1 METPKDIAADKA
13 AAGAKRPAHLGLAV
27 VLVAIGFALLAPT
40 RIDIA
45 ILLREVMRG
54 IGVASLAAAGL
65 ISTATLLGD
74 GLVEMFCGHIS
85 DRWSRVGALAL
96 GIALYSLFSILTAA
110 ATSLPVLYLMRI
122 LLGVGQA
129 IYIPA
134 YFAFVGGIYGRR
146 RGLLLGSLG
155 GVFTIG
161 LALNPLMTEGMFR
174 ASGAWQTPFIAYG
187 VFGLVLALCVYL
199 VGRGRSRIYNT
210 RFHELPPPADAHPRS
225 RTAWFTNRNMLLL
238 LVTMASWGL
247 TQYGFIGIFVT
258 YLRTARH
265 FTLGEA
271 AGVASIAGWSAFVF
285 SFIAG
290 YLSDHIGRRWSLM
303 IFGSVALV
311 LAAPLFV
318 LPQTFLSAAIF
329 ASIFQAANG
338 VFYPVGIAYAQDFA
352 RAESL
357 GAHSG
362 AVSGVGHLA
371 AGVAGLIAGSIA
383 AHFGYPA
390 LGWFFVA
397 ASVVMVVAI
406 AFTRDPRMGAAAAA
420 ATSAAASDEAAAGRA
435 RVV

>member
-1 METPKDIAADKA
+1 MNDIAPDATPS
-13 AAGAKRPAHLGLAV
+13 GAKRPAHLGVAV

-45 ILLREVMRG
+45 ILLREVMRSV
-54 IGVASLAAAGL
+54 GVASLAAAGL

-74 GLVEMFCGHIS
+74 GLVEIFCGHVS
-85 DRWSRVGALAL
+85 DRWSRGGTLAL
-96 GIALYSLFSILTAA
+96 GIALFSLFGILSAA
-110 ATSLPVLYLMRI
+110 ATSLPVLYLMRV

-134 YFAFVGGIYGRR
+134 YFAFLGGIHDRR
-146 RGLLLGSLG
+146 RGLLLGSAG
-155 GVFTIG
+155 GMFTIG
-161 LALNPLMTEGMFR
+161 LALNPLMTDAMFR
-174 ASGAWQTPFIAYG
+174 ATGAWQVPFIAYG
-187 VFGLVLALCVYL
+187 IFGLVLALCIYVA
-199 VGRGRSRIYNT
+199 GRGRSRIYDT
-210 RFHELPPPADAHPRS
+210 RLHELPPPDTHPGS
-225 RTAWFTNRNMLLL
+225 RTAWFANRNMLLL
-238 LVTMASWGL
+238 LVTMACWGL

-265 FTLGEA
+265 FTLAEA

-303 IFGSVALV
+303 IFGTVALF

-318 LPQTFLSAAIF
+318 LPQSFLSAAIF

-357 GAHSG
+357 GAHTG
-362 AVSGVGHLA
+362 AVSGIGHLA
-371 AGVAGLIAGSIA
+371 AGVAGLIAGAIA
-383 AHFGYPA
+383 AGFGYAA

-397 ASVVMVVAI
+397 ASLVMVGAI
-406 AFTRDPRMGAAAAA
+406 ALTRDPRMRAAAAA
-420 ATSAAASDEAAAGRA
+420 VVPSVAPDRAAAGRA
-435 RVV
+435 RAI

>member
-1 METPKDIAADKA
+1 MTTDPSSNLRP
-13 AAGAKRPAHLGLAV
+13 GAKRPAHLGLALL
-27 VLVAIGFALLAPT
+27 LVAIGFALLAPT

-45 ILLREVMRG
+45 IILREVMQG

-74 GLVEMFCGHIS
+74 GLVEIFCGHVS
-85 DRWSRVGALAL
+85 DRWSRGGTLAI
-96 GIALYSLFSILTAA
+96 GIALFSLFSILSAA
-110 ATSLPVLYLMRI
+110 ASSLPVLYLMRI

-134 YFAFVGGIYGRR
+134 YFAFLGGIYGRR
-146 RGLLLGSLG
+146 RGLLLGSAG
-155 GVFTIG
+155 GMFTIG
-161 LALNPLMTEGMFR
+161 LALNPLMTGAMFR
-174 ASGAWQTPFIAYG
+174 ATGAWQTPFIAYG
-187 VFGLVLALCVYL
+187 VFGLVLALFIYV
-199 VGRGRSRIYNT
+199 VGRGKSRIYDT
-210 RFHELPPPADAHPRS
+210 RLHELPPPPDAHPQS

-238 LVTMASWGL
+238 LVTMACWGL

-303 IFGSVALV
+303 IFGTVALL

-318 LPQTFLSAAIF
+318 LQQTFLSAAIF

-357 GAHSG
+357 GAHTG
-362 AVSGVGHLA
+362 AVSGVGHLV

-383 AHFGYPA
+383 ASFGYAA

-397 ASVVMVVAI
+397 ASFVMVVTI
-406 AFTRDPRMGAAAAA
+406 ALTRDPRMQARSAA
-420 ATSAAASDEAAAGRA
+420 ATPSVAPDRASGGQARA
-435 RVV
+435 L